1 MLRVMLVD
9 QEPSRSRA
17 LEGAIEGAGHAVVS
31 RVHTTDS
38 LLAEV
43 NRVQPDVILMDI
55 ESPDRDVLDSMQA
68 MNAAHPRPV
77 VMFADDKDPVSIR
90 RAVVA
95 GVSAYVVDGVKP
107 DSIRSVVDIA
117 IARFEEFQKVRD
129 ELKEL
134 KTSLA
139 ERKVVEKAKGILMKR
154 TGMDEEAAYKS
165 MRKMA
170 MDRNM
175 RIADLAQS
183 LLSAAELLG

>member
-1 MLRVMLVD
+1 MLVD
-9 QEPSRSRA
+9 QEPSRSRV
-17 LEGAIEGAGHAVVS
+17 LQQAIEGVGHAVVA

-68 MNAAHPRPV
+68 MNASHPRPV

-95 GVSAYVVDGVKP
+95 GVSAYVVDGVNP

-129 ELKEL
+129 ELEEL

-139 ERKVVEKAKGILMKR
+139 ERKVVEKAKGLLMKR
-154 TGMDEEAAYKS
+154 TGMDEEAAYES
-165 MRKMA
+165 LRKMA
-170 MDRNM
+170 MNRNM